1 MNGKIRFPTP
11 MPPLSNFTYSDV
23 CAGIGGMRLAFDN
36 LGGKCVFSSEW
47 NKYCQKTYYEN
58 FGDTPSGDITKIPIS
73 SIPRHDILL
82 AGFPCQ
88 PFSKGG
94 YATRNKLGIKNGF
107 EDNDQGN
114 IFFHIAKIIS
124 KKKPKAVFLENV
136 PKLEKYENGKALKTI
151 LCKLRNLGYCVSYK
165 IINSDGLVPQRRQ
178 RLYIVALLG
187 KNQFVFPNIP
197 NLKPKLKNILET
209 NIDEKYIL
217 SDKLWRWLQNH
228 AKKHATKGNGFGFR
242 IADRE
247 KTACTLSARYYKD
260 GSEILIPR
268 RHGNPRK
275 LTPRE
280 CARLMGFPD
289 SFVIPVSNMQA
300 YMQFGNSVT
309 VPVVYLIG
317 YEMLKKME
325 KPLKTVITK
334 LITN

>member
-1 MNGKIRFPTP
+1 
-11 MPPLSNFTYSDV
+11 MPPLSNFTYSDI

-36 LGGKCVFSSEW
+36 LGGKCIFSSEID
-47 NKYCQKTYYEN
+47 KFCQETYCEN
-58 FGDTPSGDITKIPIS
+58 FGDMPSEDITKIPIS

-107 EDNDQGN
+107 EDTDHGS

-151 LCKLRNLGYCVSYK
+151 LHKLKNLGYTVSYK
-165 IINSDGLVPQRRQ
+165 IINSDGLVPQRRH
-178 RLYIVALLG
+178 RLYIIALLN
-187 KNQFVFPNIP
+187 KNQFDFPDIP
-197 NLKPKLKNILET
+197 NLKPELRNILQRKVEQ
-209 NIDEKYIL
+209 KYIL
-217 SDKLWRWLQNH
+217 SDKLWNWLQNH
-228 AKKHATKGNGFGFR
+228 AKRHAKKGNGFGFR
-242 IADRE
+242 MADPK
-247 KTACTLSARYYKD
+247 KTSCTLSARYYKD

-268 RHGNPRK
+268 RNGNPRR

-289 SFVIPVSNMQA
+289 EFKITVSDKQA
-300 YMQFGNSVT
+300 YKQFGNSVV

-317 YEMLKKME
+317 SSIIKHLNKKQS
-325 KPLKTVITK
+325 KDIKVTVKTTDRK
-334 LITN
+334 FH